1 MKTALVGFQP
11 IYIVVSKHR
20 EGMRPHEEGS
30 AFAVFFDRK
39 ETIMDRFSTRRLVMA
54 ALCTALGVVLP
65 TLTHSIPNAGS
76 VLLPMHIPVLL
87 CGLACGWPYGLACG
101 LMAPT
106 LSSLITGMP
115 GPAYLP
121 AMVCEL
127 AAYGLISGLTARFVR
142 TGKRPADLYIQL
154 ISAML
159 LGRVVYGMMNALV
172 FQAGVYSMELFITAA
187 FVTAAPGIL
196 IQLAVLPSLV
206 MVLEKARVVES
217 PYAVKTA

>member
-127 AAYGLISGLTARFVR
+127 AAYGLISGLSARFIHTGRR
-142 TGKRPADLYIQL
+142 TRDIYLQL
-154 ISAML
+154 VSAML
-159 LGRVVYGMMNALV
+159 IGRMVYGAVNALI
-172 FQAGVYSMELFITAA
+172 FRAGAYSMEIFLTAA
-187 FVTAAPGIL
+187 FVTALPGIF
-196 IQLAVLPSLV
+196 IQLVVLPALILA
-206 MVLEKARVVES
+206 LEKARMLEA
-217 PYAVKTA
+217 PYAAAA